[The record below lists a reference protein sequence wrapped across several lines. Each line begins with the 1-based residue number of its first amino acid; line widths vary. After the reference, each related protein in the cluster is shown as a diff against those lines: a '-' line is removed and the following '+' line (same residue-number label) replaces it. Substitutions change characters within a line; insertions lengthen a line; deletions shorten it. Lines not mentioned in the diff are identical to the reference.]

1 MISVEEA
8 RRRVLADITPL
19 PAETVGLREAL
30 GRVLAN
36 DVTARRSQPPV
47 DVSAMDGYAV
57 RAADVAGAPVTLK
70 VVGEAPAGASA
81 VGAVGPGEAVRI
93 FTGGPMPDGADA
105 IVIQENTETGG
116 GAMITVLKGA
126 ATGAFVR
133 PRGLDFRD
141 GDVLLKAGRVISAR
155 DVGLLAAMNVPW
167 LSVRR
172 RPRVAI
178 LATGNE
184 IVLPGDPIAPGQIVS
199 SNGMAIGAMVKA
211 CGGEAIDLG
220 IAGDNVAALRDATK
234 AAIGADFLVTTGGAS
249 VGDHDLVQQALS
261 QVGLKV
267 DFWRVAMRPGK
278 PLIFGWWNGVTML
291 GLPGNPVSA
300 MVCAIVFLRPAL
312 ARLLDR
318 GDGDE
323 PASSALL
330 GAELGANDERQ
341 DYLRAALGHD
351 RNGELVATPF
361 GRQDSSMFATM
372 ARADCLVIRPPHAG
386 PAAAGARVSI
396 VPLHAGTA
404 RI

>member
-8 RRRVLADITPL
+8 RRRALADIRPL
-19 PAETVGLREAL
+19 PAETVGLRETL
-30 GRVLAN
+30 GRVLAH

-57 RAADVAGAPVTLK
+57 RATDVANAPVTLK
-70 VVGEAPAGASA
+70 VVGEAPAGASV

-105 IVIQENTETGG
+105 IVIQENTEAGG
-116 GAMITVLKGA
+116 GAVITVLEGA
-126 ATGAFVR
+126 LAGAFVR
-133 PRGLDFRD
+133 PSGLDFRD

-155 DVGLLAAMNVPW
+155 DVGLVAAMNVPW

-199 SNGMAIGAMVKA
+199 SNGLAIGAMVKA
-211 CGGEAIDLG
+211 CGGEPTDLG
-220 IAGDNVAALRDATK
+220 IAVDDVAAMRDAAN
-234 AAIGADFLVTTGGAS
+234 AATGTDILVTTGGAS
-249 VGDHDLVQQALS
+249 VGDHDLVQQALGE
-261 QVGLKV
+261 VGLKV

-278 PLIFGWWNGVTML
+278 PLIFGWWNGVPML

-318 GDGDE
+318 RAGDE

-330 GAELGANDERQ
+330 GADLDANDERQ
-341 DYLRAALGHD
+341 DYLRASLSHD
-351 RNGELVATPF
+351 GNGELVATPF

-372 ARADCLVIRPPHAG
+372 ARADCLVIRPPHAVA
-386 PAAAGARVSI
+386 AAAGERVSI
-396 VPLHAGTA
+396 VPLYAGMA